1 MRKPGFRTGRPGG
14 GRNSAAGDGADGFLT
29 SSLFSQAQI
38 LHLMRNEFA
47 RARRHGLSLGCIV
60 LQVDRLSQLVDLHG
74 AELRLST
81 RAAVAA
87 MVREKTRG
95 SDLLGTTSEDRYL
108 LVLPHTNLAQTR
120 AVAGRLHA
128 LFDGLDVTVDGR
140 ALAVTASIGF
150 TACDDH
156 KTLFF
161 DSLLAQAEAAL
172 QWAADRGGNQVVS
185 FGETQLRDGGALDDG
200 TNRLGQPPAR
210 RRSDAVSPEAPE
222 ERA

>member
-14 GRNSAAGDGADGFLT
+14 GRSSATGDGADGFLT

-60 LQVDRLSQLVDLHG
+60 LQVDRLTQLVDLHG
-74 AELRLST
+74 AELRQVT

-87 MVREKTRG
+87 TVREKTRG

-120 AVAGRLHA
+120 AVAERLHA
-128 LFDGLDVTVDGR
+128 LFDSLDVTVDGR
-140 ALAVTASIGF
+140 QLAVTASLGF
-150 TACDDH
+150 TACDDQ

-161 DSLLAQAEAAL
+161 DSLLAQAESAL
-172 QWAADRGGNQVVS
+172 LWAADRGGNQVVS
-185 FGETQLRDGGALDDG
+185 FGETQLRIDPVGGGDE
-200 TNRLGQPPAR
+200 RRGQPPSR
-210 RRSDAVSPEAPE
+210 RRTDRGESPEEPA
-222 ERA
+222 

>member
-14 GRNSAAGDGADGFLT
+14 GRSSAAGDGADGFLT

-60 LQVDRLSQLVDLHG
+60 LQVDRLTQLVDLHG
-74 AELRLST
+74 TELRQAT
-81 RAAVAA
+81 RATVAA
-87 MVREKTRG
+87 TIREKTRG

-120 AVAGRLHA
+120 VVAERLHT
-128 LFDGLDVTVDGR
+128 LFDSLDVTVDGR
-140 ALAVTASIGF
+140 QLAVTASLGF
-150 TACDDH
+150 TACDDQ

-161 DSLLAQAEAAL
+161 DSLLAQAESAL
-172 QWAADRGGNQVVS
+172 VWAADRGGNQVVS
-185 FGETQLRDGGALDDG
+185 FGETQLRIDPVDGGEDRRD
-200 TNRLGQPPAR
+200 QPPSR
-210 RRSDAVSPEAPE
+210 RRTDRSESPE
-222 ERA
+222 ERS

>member
-14 GRNSAAGDGADGFLT
+14 GRSSAAGDGADGFLT

-47 RARRHGLSLGCIV
+47 RARRHGLPLGCMV
-60 LQVDRLSQLVDLHG
+60 LQVDRLTQLVDLHG
-74 AELRLST
+74 AELRQAT

-120 AVAGRLHA
+120 AVAERLHA
-128 LFDGLDVTVDGR
+128 LFDSLDVTVDSR
-140 ALAVTASIGF
+140 ELAVTASIGF
-150 TACDDH
+150 TACDDQ

-172 QWAADRGGNQVVS
+172 QWAADRGGKRVVS
-185 FGETQLRDGGALDDG
+185 FGETQLRGSEPVDGGAD
-200 TNRLGQPPAR
+200 RRGQPPAR
-210 RRSDAVSPEAPE
+210 RRTDGGESPE